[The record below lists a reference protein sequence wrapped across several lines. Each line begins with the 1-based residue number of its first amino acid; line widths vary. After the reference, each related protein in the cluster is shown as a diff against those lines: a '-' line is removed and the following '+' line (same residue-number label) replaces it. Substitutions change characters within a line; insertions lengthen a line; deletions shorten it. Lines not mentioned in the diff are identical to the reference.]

1 MMDVPSRSR
10 VPPAERLGE
19 VADILAVGLIRMRAR
34 MSSPFL
40 RNLEKF
46 CLLDSNA
53 QQSGPQ
59 PNSPADI

>member
-40 RNLEKF
+40 RKSGEI
-46 CLLDSNA
+46 LLDSNA